1 MTKTTILTA
10 LRFALSLGVTSPVH
24 AWSGPAG
31 VASQPTAIA
40 HVHKAHPHLR
50 NTEHT
55 FRRPSDDA
63 HSRSQGRSVRIDAC
77 RMRNAGLFASR
88 SMNGADGE
96 IAITPHFPVR
106 GRCADV
112 LQLVPPTLTSV

>member
-10 LRFALSLGVTSPVH
+10 LRFALSLAVTSPVH
-24 AWSGPAG
+24 AWSGLVG

-55 FRRPSDDA
+55 IRRPPTTRLPDREEDP
-63 HSRSQGRSVRIDAC
+63 
-77 RMRNAGLFASR
+77 LAS
-88 SMNGADGE
+88 M
-96 IAITPHFPVR
+96 HFE
-106 GRCADV
+106 
-112 LQLVPPTLTSV
+112 